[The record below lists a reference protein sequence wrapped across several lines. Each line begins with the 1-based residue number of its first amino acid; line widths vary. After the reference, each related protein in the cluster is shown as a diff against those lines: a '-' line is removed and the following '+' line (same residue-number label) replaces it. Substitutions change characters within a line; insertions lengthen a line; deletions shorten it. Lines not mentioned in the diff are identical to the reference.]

1 MSRTRLWLYVE
12 DVLIVLSIL
21 ALWPKVLRLPGH
33 LPNVL
38 MWSAFAVMIVI
49 LIRRTNR
56 MRTPGG
62 SPKEEKPR

>member
-1 MSRTRLWLYVE
+1 MGRTRLWMYVE

-21 ALWPKVLRLPGH
+21 ALWPKVLHRPGRLPD
-33 LPNVL
+33 VL
-38 MWSAFAVMIVI
+38 MWSAFAVMAVV

-56 MRTPGG
+56 MRNPVG